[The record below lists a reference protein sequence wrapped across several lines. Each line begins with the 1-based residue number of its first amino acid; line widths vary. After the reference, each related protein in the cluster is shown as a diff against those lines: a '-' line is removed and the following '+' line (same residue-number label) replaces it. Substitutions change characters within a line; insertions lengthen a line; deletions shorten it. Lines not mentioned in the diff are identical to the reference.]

1 MLWKDFYLHLIHVFL
16 QSYNIIWLHYRIKK
30 FHALRKFALYFLKGI
45 TVMGMKLI
53 YLLFIN
59 TDQNTAATILKIN
72 YCSSSPSSSG
82 TLVT

>member
-1 MLWKDFYLHLIHVFL
+1 MNWEKI
-16 QSYNIIWLHYRIKK
+16 
-30 FHALRKFALYFLKGI
+30 ALLFLKRI

-59 TDQNTAATILKIN
+59 TDQNTAATILQIN